1 MGRRKQPDQPQAGTS
16 QSSETAVE
24 EPEPFPP
31 ELLNEPASAR
41 QNYFEQVYILD
52 HARLLAV
59 RDKVLGYICPP
70 GNDPDYRREAKMVLV
85 IGPPRVGK
93 TTLIGLLKE
102 ALLLR
107 AQKRMI
113 QDPGYMPFVCIT
125 LEAKGRL
132 DWRRYYK
139 AILEALGDPFPKART
154 RATEEELKE
163 AVEKALLHRGVE
175 VIIVD
180 EAQHLA
186 RASKGSTQQDQLDQL
201 KYFENKLHVS
211 HVLVGTYEMR
221 PFRKVNAQ
229 IACRTVD
236 VHFSRYDAR
245 NETDSALFQ
254 SAVWAFQRQLP
265 VSKEPPLVQK
275 HWLYL
280 YVRSLGCIGIL
291 KRHLNDALA
300 LALQEGAKTITLK
313 HLRQTALAMDKLKLE
328 LTVIVNGETDF
339 ANAEPKDADQL
350 LLIDLG
356 LAPPPKPTRQQVG
369 QSKGTKDQQPEGE
382 KSPQTAQQRLPGE
395 QNPRRLSIGVQE
407 EDKQEENKE
416 SVEAE
421 LDEEEAAV

>member
-1 MGRRKQPDQPQAGTS
+1 MERQKQPDQPNDETG
-16 QSSETAVE
+16 QSSETTVK

-31 ELLNEPASAR
+31 ELLNEPASVR
-41 QNYFEQVYILD
+41 QNYFEKLYILE
-52 HARLLAV
+52 HARLLDAC
-59 RDKVLGYICPP
+59 DTVLRHICPP
-70 GNDPDYRREAKMVLV
+70 DNDPDYRRKAKMVLV
-85 IGPPRVGK
+85 IGPPQVGK

-102 ALLLR
+102 ALLRR

-113 QDPGYMPFVCIT
+113 EDPGYMPFVSIT

-132 DWRRYYK
+132 NWSRYYL
-139 AILEALGDPFPKART
+139 AILEALGDPFLKSRS
-154 RATEEELKE
+154 RATETELQR
-163 AVEKALLHRGVE
+163 AGEKALLHRGVE

-186 RASKGSTQQDQLDQL
+186 KASRGSTQQDQLDQL

-229 IACRTVD
+229 LACRTVD

-245 NETDSALFQ
+245 NETDRALFQ

-265 VSKEPPLVQK
+265 VPKEPPLVQK

-280 YVRSLGCIGIL
+280 YARSLGCIGIL

-300 LALQEGAKTITLK
+300 LALQEGANTVTKK
-313 HLRQTALAMDKLKLE
+313 HLTRTALAKDKLDLE
-328 LTVIVNGETDF
+328 LTVILKGETDL
-339 ANAEPKDADQL
+339 ANAEPKDADRL

-356 LAPPPKPTRQQVG
+356 LMAPPKPARQQG
-369 QSKGTKDQQPEGE
+369 EQPKGAKDQQPDGAAP
-382 KSPQTAQQRLPGE
+382 SGSAQKRLPGE
-395 QNPRRLSIGVQE
+395 QNPKRLPIGV
-407 EDKQEENKE
+407 
-416 SVEAE
+416 SVEGKEETE
-421 LDEEEAAV
+421 LEPDEEEAAG

>member
-1 MGRRKQPDQPQAGTS
+1 MERQKQPDQPNDETG
-16 QSSETAVE
+16 QSSENTVK

-31 ELLNEPASAR
+31 GLLNEPASAR
-41 QNYFEQVYILD
+41 QNYFEKLYILE
-52 HARLLAV
+52 HARLLDACNT
-59 RDKVLGYICPP
+59 VLRHICPP
-70 GNDPDYRREAKMVLV
+70 DNDPDYRRKAKMVLV
-85 IGPPRVGK
+85 IGPPQVGK

-102 ALLLR
+102 ALLRR

-113 QDPGYMPFVCIT
+113 EDPGYMPFVSIT

-132 DWRRYYK
+132 NWKRYYL
-139 AILEALGDPFPKART
+139 AILEALGDPFLKSRS
-154 RATEEELKE
+154 RASETELQS

-186 RASKGSTQQDQLDQL
+186 KASRGSTQQDQLDQL

-229 IACRTVD
+229 LACRTVD

-245 NETDSALFQ
+245 DKVDCALFQ

-280 YVRSLGCIGIL
+280 YARSLGCIGIL

-300 LALQEGAKTITLK
+300 LALQEGAKTVTKDHLK
-313 HLRQTALAMDKLKLE
+313 RTALAKDKLDLE
-328 LTVIVNGETDF
+328 LTVILKGETDL
-339 ANAEPKDADQL
+339 AKAEPKDAEQL
-350 LLIDLG
+350 LLINLG
-356 LAPPPKPTRQQVG
+356 LVAPPKPTRQQG
-369 QSKGTKDQQPEGE
+369 EQPKAEYQQPDGAAP
-382 KSPQTAQQRLPGE
+382 SGSAQKRLPGE
-395 QNPRRLSIGVQE
+395 QNPKRLPIGVFEESQE
-407 EDKQEENKE
+407 EPEDG
-416 SVEAE
+416 S
-421 LDEEEAAV
+421 DEEAAG